1 MTVDLYGLSWD
12 NYRESI
18 TGSLRHLIRDEDFV
32 DVSLHCEGRVLKAHK
47 VQFCYKYYSNGWA
60 SKGSTT
66 RADTLGPKNKRF
78 RWLIILTL
86 TWQCNC
92 FTIKDRVILSLMKGK
107 AIVIIWPYVV
117 HAKKACFKFKI

>member
-47 VQFCYKYYSNGWA
+47 VQFC
-60 SKGSTT
+60 
-66 RADTLGPKNKRF
+66 KN
-78 RWLIILTL
+78 
-86 TWQCNC
+86 
-92 FTIKDRVILSLMKGK
+92 TIQMVEQAKDQQQGQI
-107 AIVIIWPYVV
+107 
-117 HAKKACFKFKI
+117 H